1 MQYLNVITMPF
12 YSQIIINSVVTGSI
26 YVLMAIGLTIIY
38 KVLKFANFSHAEL
51 VTFGAYMAYIINVYL
66 GMNIIYGLII
76 AFLLTG
82 FLGIITD
89 RLVFI
94 KLRNKR
100 SDVISMMIASIG
112 IGLVVRQSIQ
122 EVWGPQLRWYTF
134 EDTSYDVLGG
144 SITGLQIYIL
154 LISSPLIFLLHFL
167 FTKTVLGKAMRA
179 ISDNP
184 QLAMASGIDTEKILL
199 WVWFIGGGLA
209 GIAGVFR
216 GADTRLVPI
225 LGWEIL
231 LPAFAIV
238 ILGGI
243 GSFYGAII
251 AAYLLGFSENIGVA
265 VLSELSIS
273 TGYRPAIAFF
283 ILILVLILRPEGILG
298 KKEET

>member
-1 MQYLNVITMPF
+1 MPF

-51 VTFGAYMAYIINVYL
+51 VTFGGYMAYIINVYL
-66 GMNIIYGLII
+66 DMNIIYGLII

-94 KLRNKR
+94 KLRNKG

-122 EVWGPQLRWYTF
+122 EAWGPQLRWYRF
-134 EDTSYDVLGG
+134 EDTTYDVLGG

-154 LISSPLIFLLHFL
+154 LISSLLIFLLHFL
-167 FTKTVLGKAMRA
+167 FTKTRLGKAMRA

-184 QLAMASGIDTEKILL
+184 QLAMASGIDTEKILV

-216 GADTRLVPI
+216 GADTRLVPL

-231 LPAFAIV
+231 LPAFAVV

-283 ILILVLILRPEGILG
+283 ILILVLILRPAGIMG